1 MKKVDFENG
10 RVGHNIAMVAIPMM
24 AAQVLSL
31 LYNIVDRIYI
41 GRIPVTGTLELG
53 SIGLC
58 FPFITLI
65 LAFTNL
71 FGAGGSPL
79 FSMALGGGNKEKADT
94 ILSTAFTLLVSTAI
108 VLTVILEVFAEPM
121 LYLFGASD
129 TTIVYALPYLRIY
142 VTGTVFAM
150 IATGMNPFINAQGY
164 SSYGMRTVMIG
175 AVSNIVLD
183 PVFIFV
189 FGMGVKGAAVATVI
203 SQFFSAVFV
212 IKFLTGSKA
221 DFGISKNTLHKF
233 RRSEA
238 LRITAL
244 GISSF
249 VMQFTN
255 SLVAVVCNNVLSTF
269 GGDIYVSVY
278 TVISSVRQILDVPIG
293 AISDG
298 SSPVISFNYGAK
310 RYDRLLKAIRL
321 SIIAGTT
328 YTFCMWIFILAF
340 PQFLVHIFT
349 SDKDIMPLAVSG
361 LRFYFA
367 AFVFQSLQ
375 YGGQSVF
382 KSLGMNK
389 KAIFFSLF
397 RKVVLVVPLTMLL
410 PYIVN
415 PSVNGVYLAEPISNI
430 IGGMAAF
437 TTMILTVY
445 IPCRRKVARDK
456 NDKVIEI

>member
-10 RVGHNIAMVAIPMM
+10 RVGHNIAMVALPMM

-41 GRIPVTGTLELG
+41 GRIPETGKLELG

-58 FPFITLI
+58 FPVITLI

-71 FGAGGSPL
+71 YGAGGSPL
-79 FSMALGGGNKEKADT
+79 FSMALGAGDKKKADT
-94 ILSTAFTLLVSTAI
+94 ILSTAFSLLVSTAVI
-108 VLTVILEVFAEPM
+108 LTVIFEIVAEPM
-121 LYLFGASD
+121 LYMFGASSD
-129 TTIVYALPYLRIY
+129 MMVYALPYLRIY
-142 VTGTVFAM
+142 LIGTLFAM

-175 AVSNIVLD
+175 AFLNILLD

-189 FGMGVKGAAVATVI
+189 LGMGVSGAAVATVI
-203 SQFFSAVFV
+203 SQFFSAAFV
-212 IKFLTGSKA
+212 ISFLTGKRA
-221 DFGISKNTLHKF
+221 DFGVSKDVFNKF
-233 RRSEA
+233 NKKEA
-238 LRITAL
+238 TRITAL

-255 SLVAVVCNNVLSTF
+255 SLVAVVCNNVLNTY

-298 SSPVISFNYGAK
+298 SSPVLSYNYGAK
-310 RYDRLLKAIRL
+310 RYDRVIKAIRL

-328 YTFCMWIFILAF
+328 YTFCMWIFILIF
-340 PQFLVHIFT
+340 PHLLVHIFT
-349 SDKDIMPLAVSG
+349 PDKELMPLAVTG
-361 LRFYFA
+361 LRLYFA

-382 KSLGMNK
+382 KSLGMNR

-397 RKVVLVVPLTMLL
+397 RKVVLVVPLTLLL

-437 TTMILTVY
+437 TTMIFTVY
-445 IPCRRKVARDK
+445 IPCRRKAAEASK
-456 NDKVIEI
+456 